1 MIDNGGWTRRMIR
14 HWKEFEVGTAR
25 YYGGDRRYV
34 TMSKRGI
41 ILINRKTVEDM
52 GKPEGFVMLYDE
64 RYQTIGL
71 RPATQNERNF
81 IELKVKK
88 GVTHRIVYA
97 YQFCRH
103 FKLKPTGTIV
113 FTKPELDHDGVLL
126 LELHSAT
133 EAAART

>member
-1 MIDNGGWTRRMIR
+1 MIR
-14 HWKEFEVGTAR
+14 QWKEFEVGTAR
-25 YYGGDRRYV
+25 YYGTDRRYV

-52 GKPEGFVMLYDE
+52 GKPEGIVMLYDE
-64 RYQTIGL
+64 RYQTIGI
-71 RPATQNERNF
+71 RPAAAGTKNF
-81 IELKVKK
+81 IPLKEKK
-88 GVTHRIVYA
+88 GVTHRTIYA

-126 LELHSAT
+126 LELHSAS
-133 EAAART
+133 EV